1 LLCYSRFRFARYV
14 LHKDL
19 LTLLHC
25 QMQAFEALDGVPIE
39 ILYDRIKTA
48 VTGENDQGYIVY
60 NTSLPALAKH
70 YRFQPRALPPL
81 SRQNE
86 GEGRAVGDS
95 SSSSLRT
102 NPSGESSL
110 NVRPENQHHLIAK
123 HQACSVDK
131 GEHVSRR
138 LDVAARQQ
146 ARVAAR

>member
-70 YRFQPRALPPL
+70 YRFQPRAPAAPIAPKRRGR
-81 SRQNE
+81 SRCW
-86 GEGRAVGDS
+86 GFVVVF
-95 SSSSLRT
+95 T
-102 NPSGESSL
+102 P
-110 NVRPENQHHLIAK
+110 H
-123 HQACSVDK
+123 
-131 GEHVSRR
+131 
-138 LDVAARQQ
+138 
-146 ARVAAR
+146 